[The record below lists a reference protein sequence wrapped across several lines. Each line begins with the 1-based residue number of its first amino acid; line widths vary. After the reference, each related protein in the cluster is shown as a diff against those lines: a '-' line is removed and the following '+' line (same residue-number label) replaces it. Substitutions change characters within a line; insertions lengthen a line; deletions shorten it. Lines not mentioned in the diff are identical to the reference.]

1 MYEKKMDSRMEIAEK
16 MRSRSLENDYRVGR
30 RYRDTQFEEDKPE
43 ESLQRIFTRTKI
55 LITVFLVGG
64 LIYLDKN
71 DLRIGSLNAGKIF
84 QMIELDYENI
94 MTEKFVT
101 LLKKIE

>member
-1 MYEKKMDSRMEIAEK
+1 MYEEKMDSRMEIAEK
-16 MRSRSLENDYRVGR
+16 MRSISLENDYRVGR
-30 RYRDTQFEEDKPE
+30 RYRNAQLEEDKPE
-43 ESLQRIFTRTKI
+43 ESLQRILTRTKI

-64 LIYLDKN
+64 LIFLDKN

-84 QMIELDYENI
+84 QMIELDYEKI
-94 MTEKFVT
+94 MTDKFVT